1 MVEKEALNAK
11 LEGYL
16 KDPNDTLGLSG
27 MELDT
32 EGGANTVA
40 SFLPKW

>member
-1 MVEKEALNAK
+1 MAEKEALNAN

-16 KDPNDTLGLSG
+16 KDPKDTLDLSG
-27 MELDT
+27 MKLGAE
-32 EGGANTVA
+32 GANTVA

>member
-1 MVEKEALNAK
+1 MAEKEALNAK

-16 KDPNDTLGLSG
+16 KDPKDTLDLSG
-27 MELDT
+27 MKLDA
-32 EGGANTVA
+32 EGANTVA